1 MSSYIDIFM
10 EAGELSFI
18 KIRALILSVTCL
30 HDTGV
35 QHDMYHQ
42 EGYQ

>member
-1 MSSYIDIFM
+1 MSSYIYIFM
-10 EAGELSFI
+10 EAEELSFI
-18 KIRALILSVTCL
+18 KIRAVILSVTCS

-42 EGYQ
+42 EDDQ

>member
-1 MSSYIDIFM
+1 M

-18 KIRALILSVTCL
+18 KISAVILSVTCSRN
-30 HDTGV
+30 TGV

-42 EGYQ
+42 EGHQPNCKN